1 MKEKELWQMFAATG
15 DIEWYMMYKAMQE
28 ANEQKHSKKD

>member
-1 MKEKELWQMFAATG
+1 MKEKDLWQMFASTG

-28 ANEQKHSKKD
+28 ANEQERSKKD